1 MPAGRRTLL
10 HRLLLA
16 SALAAGLL
24 AAVVAALWV
33 TSPDPASLARTNPR
47 TTSVI
52 EQRRA
57 EARARGRTLRV
68 RQTWVGLDRIDRR
81 LLDAVI
87 LSEDANFFGHEGI
100 DWDAVRLAAQHDL
113 EKGRFARGA
122 STITQQ
128 LAKNLWL
135 GTEKRLSRK
144 VKEAVLAAKLE
155 RALSKRRILALYLNV
170 AELGE
175 GVFGVEAGA
184 RARFGTSAAALTPA
198 QAVVLASLL
207 PAPRRVDLAHPST
220 WLKRRARRLL
230 DRMRDAG
237 RLSVAEHLRASTEL
251 ERILAGPRPED
262 DREEPP
268 EEETAAGAERPSAS
282 AEGPSASAEVPSAE
296 RPSASA
302 SAERPSASAEMPS
315 AERPS
320 ASTSAES
327 SSASDEDGS
336 RAEPSPLPTDAPAR

>member
-1 MPAGRRTLL
+1 MSAGRRTLL
-10 HRLLLA
+10 RRFLLA

-24 AAVVAALWV
+24 AAAIAALWLAL
-33 TSPDPASLARTNPR
+33 PGPASLARTNPR

-57 EARARGRTLRV
+57 EARARGRTLHV
-68 RQTWVGLDRIDRR
+68 RQSWVGLDRISPR
-81 LLDAVI
+81 LLDAVV

-135 GTEKRLSRK
+135 GTEKSLARK
-144 VKEAVLAAKLE
+144 AKEAVLAAKLE

-220 WLKRRARRLL
+220 WLMRRARRLL

-237 RLSVAEHLRASTEL
+237 RISAAEHLGASTEL

-262 DREEPP
+262 DDGDEEPP
-268 EEETAAGAERPSAS
+268 A
-282 AEGPSASAEVPSAE
+282 
-296 RPSASA
+296 
-302 SAERPSASAEMPS
+302 
-315 AERPS
+315 
-320 ASTSAES
+320 
-327 SSASDEDGS
+327 EDGAS
-336 RAEPSPLPTDAPAR
+336 IADRAVAPTAIEASVKTPAAVDAPPTPSQVVNTPATAPELDPDPAPNSEREPEPANPTPAEP